1 MRAMG
6 GLAEED
12 DFGFFAP
19 FDEGVVVGGFTE
31 QGLRAT
37 ADCFDIRC
45 HATSVA

>member
-12 DFGFFAP
+12 DFCFFAP
-19 FDEGVVVGGFTE
+19 LDEGVVVGGFTE

-45 HATSVA
+45 HATSVG